1 MTHLIRATSRA
12 VLDAG
17 IHEISDMDRSSGNCS
32 SEPSRGNCSREH
44 SSGNCSRELSR
55 GNCSSEQSSS
65 PFDAASR
72 LVAPLSARRSSCASR
87 PEIQSDSYIHLR
99 GQDCYSYCCSGY
111 IGSKRCILN
120 CFLMIYKLNI
130 HFYDYCVSI

>member
-17 IHEISDMDRSSGNCS
+17 IHEISDIDRSSGNCS
-32 SEPSRGNCSREH
+32 SEQSRGNCSREH

-72 LVAPLSARRSSCASR
+72 LVAPLSARRSSWASR
-87 PEIQSDSYIHLR
+87 PEIQSDSYIYLS
-99 GQDCYSYCCSGY
+99 GPDCYSYCCCGHF
-111 IGSKRCILN
+111 GSQRHILN
-120 CFLMIYKLNI
+120 SFLMTCKLNI
-130 HFYDYCVSI
+130 